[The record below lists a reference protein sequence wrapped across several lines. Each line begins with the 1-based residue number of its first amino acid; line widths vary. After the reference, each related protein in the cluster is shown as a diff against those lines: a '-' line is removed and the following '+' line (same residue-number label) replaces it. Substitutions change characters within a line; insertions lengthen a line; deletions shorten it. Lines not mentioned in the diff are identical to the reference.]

1 MKRFA
6 HYILYSF
13 FIIILLVAGLKIT
26 LYLRLI
32 SAKTFSS
39 TPSIIAATFF
49 PLFLG
54 LFLACPF
61 ILSKFKKPGK
71 ISIDWTVIFSV
82 CIPSLFINMSL
93 ILGNFSPLGKII
105 PDFLRLF
112 NDLQAIAI
120 SGLVFIFSLL
130 HSIKKIV

>member
-1 MKRFA
+1 MKRFFR
-6 HYILYSF
+6 YILYSLF
-13 FIIILLVAGLKIT
+13 VIILLIAGLKIT
-26 LYLRLI
+26 LYLRFL

-54 LFLACPF
+54 FLLACPF
-61 ILSKFKKPGK
+61 ILNKFRKPGK
-71 ISIDWTVIFSV
+71 FSIDWIIIFSV

-93 ILGNFSPLGKII
+93 ILAYFSPLGRLI
-105 PDFLRLF
+105 PDLLRLF

-130 HSIKKIV
+130 YSFKKVE